1 MTVGKAVL
9 DASVFVRSAVQ
20 RSTGAREWLDAVEA
34 DELDGHVPELVYAEI
49 ASSLV
54 KYVRS
59 GAMSASDAVAA
70 LDTVTAFPLHT
81 HRLGDLASGAL
92 SLAVETGLSA
102 YDCCYAVLA
111 ELLEIPLVTADRR
124 LAAAVPRAEL
134 LA

>member
-9 DASVFVRSAVQ
+9 DASVFVRAAVQ
-20 RSTGAREWLDAVEA
+20 RSTGSREWLDAVEA
-34 DELDGHVPELVYAEI
+34 DELDGHVPELVYAEV

-59 GAMSASDAVAA
+59 GAMSASDAVAT
-70 LDTVTAFPLHT
+70 LDTVAGFPLHT
-81 HRLGDLASGAL
+81 HRLSDLASGAL
-92 SLAVETGLSA
+92 SLAVDTGLSA

-111 ELLEIPLVTADRR
+111 ELLGIPLVTADRR

-134 LA
+134 VA